1 VAVALTM
8 VHLFWIELS
17 HSVRGRETFS
27 VLEEFVLEIGIL
39 DSTIR
44 LSRRE
49 RACCPRGFV
58 FEILYTII

>member
-1 VAVALTM
+1 MAIALTM

-17 HSVRGRETFS
+17 HSVRGREAFS

-39 DSTIR
+39 DSTFTLI
-44 LSRRE
+44 RRE

-58 FEILYTII
+58 FEIFYTII